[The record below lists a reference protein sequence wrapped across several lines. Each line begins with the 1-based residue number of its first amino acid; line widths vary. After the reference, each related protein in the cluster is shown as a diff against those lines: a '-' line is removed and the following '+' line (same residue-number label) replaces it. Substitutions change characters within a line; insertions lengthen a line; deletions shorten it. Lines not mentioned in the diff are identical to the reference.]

1 MRKRCSRCCANPS
14 LTVLVPA
21 AHQTFAAQRLQ
32 VPRERLTPIDAGQT
46 FQCASMPWVV
56 HAVPAAHEAV
66 ERDGQGQCLYL
77 GYVVQCGPWTVYH
90 SGDTVVYDELVD
102 LLRPRQV
109 DVALLPINGR
119 TPQRRVAGNLWGREA
134 AQLARDMHAGVVIP
148 CHYEMFEF
156 NTATP
161 DEFVQACRRLGQPCE
176 VLRCGQRWTSGAK

>member
-1 MRKRCSRCCANPS
+1 M
-14 LTVLVPA
+14 
-21 AHQTFAAQRLQ
+21 
-32 VPRERLTPIDAGQT
+32 
-46 FQCASMPWVV
+46 

-77 GYVVQCGPWTVYH
+77 GYVVQCGPWAVYH

-102 LLRPRQV
+102 LLRPLEV

-134 AQLARDMHAGVVIP
+134 AQLARDMRAGVAIP
-148 CHYEMFEF
+148 CHFEMFEF
-156 NTATP
+156 NTAMP
-161 DEFVQACRRLGQPCE
+161 DEFVQTCQSLGQSQC